1 MNTKKKYAD
10 SFLLSLIIL
19 VMAVLS
25 LAFSIS
31 DTGRLQETMKYD
43 GTYSLYVSLDSGMTI
58 NWITNKGQHGK
69 VALKD
74 ENGNTIEEST
84 TKVSRVHSFSTK
96 EKPNQKVRLEFGGE
110 ESGIESVLLRPDFPR
125 EKGVFKGVDSVY
137 LVGDVHGM
145 YDNLINL
152 LKKAGVINSEL
163 KWQAGKAHLVFLGDQ
178 FDRGDDVTKAL
189 WFIHELEPQAKKQ
202 GGKVHLLLGNHEIM
216 ITTKDLRYLSRK
228 EKALSIAYKVGY
240 DHMYHPTKSY
250 LGAWLTSKPSVIKI
264 DGLILA
270 HGGIVDLGTPY
281 IEEFNDQV
289 YKYMQEDM
297 YLDITKEYAD
307 SSSYDPERWLKMK
320 YFFYSDVSPF
330 WYRGYAL
337 SDTLGKQLDGMLSKY
352 KSKVHI
358 VGHTP
363 METITS
369 RYKGKFITTDLTE
382 KATELV
388 LMKRKRNKYERFKID
403 SEGQVSELVSE

>member
-1 MNTKKKYAD
+1 MVITVW
-10 SFLLSLIIL
+10 LSLG
-19 VMAVLS
+19 
-25 LAFSIS
+25 FSEDYKMS
-31 DTGRLQETMKYD
+31 FQEAMKYD

-58 NWITNKGQHGK
+58 NWITNKQQQGK
-69 VALKD
+69 VVLKD
-74 ENGNTIEEST
+74 EKGSVIEQYDTEP
-84 TKVSRVHSFSTK
+84 SRVHSFVP
-96 EKPNQKVRLEFGGE
+96 ERKPNSMVTLEFGGE
-110 ESGIESVLLRPDFPR
+110 ESGMETVHLRSKFRR
-125 EKGVFKGVDSVY
+125 EKGVFKNVDSVY

-152 LKKAGVINSEL
+152 LQKASIVDSEL

-178 FDRGDDVTKAL
+178 FDRGADVTKTL
-189 WFIHELEPQAKKQ
+189 WFIHELEQQAAKM

-216 ITTKDLRYLSRK
+216 ITTKDLRYLGRK

-240 DHMYHPTKSY
+240 DYMYHPTKSY
-250 LGAWLTSKPSVIKI
+250 LGSWLTSKPSVIKI

-297 YLDITKEYAD
+297 YLDITKDHAD

-330 WYRGYAL
+330 WYRGYAQ
-337 SDTLGKQLDGMLSKY
+337 SDTLGKQLDDMLTKY

-369 RYKGKFITTDLTE
+369 RYKGKFITTDLNE

-388 LMKRKRNKYERFKID
+388 LMKRKRNKYERFRID
-403 SEGQVSELVSE
+403 SEGKVSELISQ

>member
-1 MNTKKKYAD
+1 M
-10 SFLLSLIIL
+10 IL
-19 VMAVLS
+19 VMVITVWLS
-25 LAFSIS
+25 LGFSEDYKMS
-31 DTGRLQETMKYD
+31 FQEAMKYD

-58 NWITNKGQHGK
+58 NWITNNQQQGK
-69 VALKD
+69 VVLKD
-74 ENGNTIEEST
+74 EKGSVIEQYDTEP
-84 TKVSRVHSFSTK
+84 SRVHSFVP
-96 EKPNQKVRLEFGGE
+96 ERKPNSMVTLEFGGE
-110 ESGIESVLLRPDFPR
+110 ESGMETVHLRSKFRR
-125 EKGVFKGVDSVY
+125 EKGVFKNVDSVY

-152 LKKAGVINSEL
+152 LQKASIVDSEL

-178 FDRGDDVTKAL
+178 FDRGADVTKTL
-189 WFIHELEPQAKKQ
+189 WFIHELEQQAAKM

-216 ITTKDLRYLSRK
+216 ITTKDLRYLGRK

-240 DHMYHPTKSY
+240 DYMYHPTKSY
-250 LGAWLTSKPSVIKI
+250 LGSWLTSKPSVIKI

-297 YLDITKEYAD
+297 YLDITKDHAD

-330 WYRGYAL
+330 WYRGYAQ
-337 SDTLGKQLDGMLSKY
+337 SDTLGKQLDDMLTKY

-369 RYKGKFITTDLTE
+369 RYKGKFITTDLNE

-388 LMKRKRNKYERFKID
+388 LMKRKRNKYERFRID
-403 SEGQVSELVSE
+403 SEGKVSELISQ

>member
-1 MNTKKKYAD
+1 MVT
-10 SFLLSLIIL
+10 
-19 VMAVLS
+19 
-25 LAFSIS
+25 
-31 DTGRLQETMKYD
+31 
-43 GTYSLYVSLDSGMTI
+43 
-58 NWITNKGQHGK
+58 
-69 VALKD
+69 
-74 ENGNTIEEST
+74 
-84 TKVSRVHSFSTK
+84 
-96 EKPNQKVRLEFGGE
+96 LEFGGE
-110 ESGIESVLLRPDFPR
+110 ESGMETVHLRSKFRR
-125 EKGVFKGVDSVY
+125 EKGVFKIVDSVY

-152 LKKAGVINSEL
+152 LQKASIVDSEL

-178 FDRGDDVTKAL
+178 FDRGADVTKTL
-189 WFIHELEPQAKKQ
+189 WFIHELEQQAAKM

-216 ITTKDLRYLSRK
+216 ITTKDLRYLGRK

-240 DHMYHPTKSY
+240 DYMYHPTKSY
-250 LGAWLTSKPSVIKI
+250 LGSWLTSKPSVIKI

-297 YLDITKEYAD
+297 YLDITKDHAD

-330 WYRGYAL
+330 WYRGYAQ
-337 SDTLGKQLDGMLSKY
+337 SDTLGKQLDDMLTKY

-369 RYKGKFITTDLTE
+369 RYKGKFITTDLNE

-388 LMKRKRNKYERFKID
+388 LMKRKRNKYERFRID
-403 SEGQVSELVSE
+403 SEGKVSELISQ

>member
-1 MNTKKKYAD
+1 MVIAVWSSLGFSEDYKM
-10 SFLLSLIIL
+10 SF
-19 VMAVLS
+19 
-25 LAFSIS
+25 
-31 DTGRLQETMKYD
+31 QEAMKYD

-58 NWITNKGQHGK
+58 NWITNNQQQGK
-69 VALKD
+69 VVLKD
-74 ENGNTIEEST
+74 EKGSVIEQYDTEP
-84 TKVSRVHSFSTK
+84 SRVHSFVP
-96 EKPNQKVRLEFGGE
+96 ERKPNSMVTLEFGGE
-110 ESGIESVLLRPDFPR
+110 ESGMETVHLRSKFRR
-125 EKGVFKGVDSVY
+125 EKGVFKNVDSVY

-152 LKKAGVINSEL
+152 LQKASIVDSEL

-178 FDRGDDVTKAL
+178 FDRGADVTKTL
-189 WFIHELEPQAKKQ
+189 WFIHELEQQAAKM

-216 ITTKDLRYLSRK
+216 ITTKDLRYLGRK

-240 DHMYHPTKSY
+240 DYMYHPTKSY
-250 LGAWLTSKPSVIKI
+250 LGSWLTSKPSVIKI

-297 YLDITKEYAD
+297 YLDITKDHAD

-330 WYRGYAL
+330 WYRGYAQ
-337 SDTLGKQLDGMLSKY
+337 SDTLGKQLDDMLTKY

-369 RYKGKFITTDLTE
+369 RYKGKFITTDLNE

-388 LMKRKRNKYERFKID
+388 LMKRKRNKYERFRID
-403 SEGQVSELVSE
+403 SEGKVSELISQ

>member
-1 MNTKKKYAD
+1 MA
-10 SFLLSLIIL
+10 LGLIF
-19 VMAVLS
+19 VAMTGLS
-25 LAFSIS
+25 LAFTLAGK
-31 DTGRLQETMKYD
+31 DNLQETMKYD
-43 GTYSLYVSLDSGMTI
+43 GTYSLYVSIDSGMTI
-58 NWITNKGQHGK
+58 NWITNLRQQGK
-69 VALKD
+69 AALKD
-74 ENGNTIEEST
+74 KNDNTIEKIT
-84 TKVSRVHSFSTK
+84 TETSRVHSFHLD
-96 EKPNQKVRLEFGGE
+96 ERPDVNVRLEFGGE
-110 ESGIESVLLRPDFPR
+110 ESGIESVHLRPDFPR

-145 YDNLINL
+145 YDNLVNL
-152 LKKAGVINSEL
+152 LSKAGVINSEL
-163 KWQAGKAHLVFLGDQ
+163 KWQAGSAHLVFLGDQ
-178 FDRGDDVTKAL
+178 FDRGNDVTKAL
-189 WFIHELEPQAKKQ
+189 WFIHELEPQAEKQ

-240 DHMYHPTKSY
+240 DYMYHPTKSY

-270 HGGIVDLGTPY
+270 HGGIVDLITPY

-297 YLDITKEYAD
+297 YLDITKEHAD
-307 SSSYDPERWLKMK
+307 SASYDPERWLKMK
-320 YFFYSDVSPF
+320 YFFYSDMSPF
-330 WYRGYAL
+330 WHRGYVL
-337 SDTLGKQLDGMLSKY
+337 SDTLGEQLDGMLRKY

-363 METITS
+363 LETITS
-369 RYKGKFITTDLTE
+369 RYKGKLITTDLNE

-403 SEGQVSELVSE
+403 SEGQISKLVSE

>member
-1 MNTKKKYAD
+1 MNINRMTGGSGIAAAL
-10 SFLLSLIIL
+10 FFGIIL
-19 VMAVLS
+19 MSFGVS
-25 LAFSIS
+25 DFS
-31 DTGRLQETMKYD
+31 GWPQNKMLYD
-43 GTYSLYVSLDSGMTI
+43 GTYSLYVSFEDGLTV
-58 NWITNKGQHGK
+58 NWITNVEQKGK
-69 VALKD
+69 VILKD
-74 ENGNTIEEST
+74 ENGSTIEEFT
-84 TKVSRVHSFSTK
+84 TKASRVHSLSPG
-96 EKPNQKVRLEFGGE
+96 EKPSQTIKLEFGGE
-110 ESGIESVLLRPDFPR
+110 DSGLESVHLRPNFPR

-152 LKKAGVINSEL
+152 LQKAGVINAEL

-189 WFIHELEPQAKKQ
+189 WFIHELEPQAAKQ

-228 EKALSIAYKVGY
+228 EKALSIAYNVGY
-240 DHMYHPTKSY
+240 DYMYHPTKSY

-270 HGGIVDLGTPY
+270 HGGIVDLGTPH

-297 YLDITKEYAD
+297 YLDLTKEHAD
-307 SSSYDPERWLKMK
+307 SSSYDPERWMKMK
-320 YFFYSDVSPF
+320 NFFYSDVSPF

-337 SDTLGKQLDGMLSKY
+337 SDTLGKQLDGMLRKY
-352 KSKVHI
+352 NSKVHI

-369 RYKGKFITTDLTE
+369 RYKGKFISTDLNE

-403 SEGQVSELVSE
+403 SEGQISELISQ

>member
-1 MNTKKKYAD
+1 MA
-10 SFLLSLIIL
+10 LGLIF
-19 VMAVLS
+19 VAMTGLS
-25 LAFSIS
+25 LAFTLAGK
-31 DTGRLQETMKYD
+31 DNLQETMKYD
-43 GTYSLYVSLDSGMTI
+43 GTYSLYVSIDSGMTI
-58 NWITNKGQHGK
+58 NWITNLRQQGK
-69 VALKD
+69 AALKD
-74 ENGNTIEEST
+74 KNGNTIEKIT
-84 TKVSRVHSFSTK
+84 TETSRVHSFHLD
-96 EKPNQKVRLEFGGE
+96 ERPDVNVRLEFGGE
-110 ESGIESVLLRPDFPR
+110 ESGIESVHLRPDFPR

-145 YDNLINL
+145 YDNLVNL
-152 LKKAGVINSEL
+152 LSKAGVINSEL
-163 KWQAGKAHLVFLGDQ
+163 KWQAGSAHLVFLGDQ
-178 FDRGDDVTKAL
+178 FDRGNDVTKAL
-189 WFIHELEPQAKKQ
+189 WFIHELEPQAEKQ

-240 DHMYHPTKSY
+240 DYMYHPTKSY

-297 YLDITKEYAD
+297 YLDITKEHAD
-307 SSSYDPERWLKMK
+307 SASYDPERWLKMK
-320 YFFYSDVSPF
+320 YFFYSDMSPF
-330 WYRGYAL
+330 WHRGYVL
-337 SDTLGKQLDGMLSKY
+337 SDTLGEQLDGMLRKY

-363 METITS
+363 LETITS
-369 RYKGKFITTDLTE
+369 RYKGKLITTDLNE

-403 SEGQVSELVSE
+403 SEGQISKLVSE

>member
-1 MNTKKKYAD
+1 MA
-10 SFLLSLIIL
+10 LGLIF
-19 VMAVLS
+19 VAMTGLS
-25 LAFSIS
+25 LAFTLAGK
-31 DTGRLQETMKYD
+31 DNLQETMKYD
-43 GTYSLYVSLDSGMTI
+43 GTYSLYVSIDSGMTI
-58 NWITNKGQHGK
+58 NWITNLRQQGK
-69 VALKD
+69 AALKD
-74 ENGNTIEEST
+74 KNDNTIEKIT
-84 TKVSRVHSFSTK
+84 TETSRVHSFHLD
-96 EKPNQKVRLEFGGE
+96 ERPDVNVRLEFGGE
-110 ESGIESVLLRPDFPR
+110 ESGIESVHLRPDFPR

-145 YDNLINL
+145 YDNLVNL
-152 LKKAGVINSEL
+152 LSKAGVINSEL
-163 KWQAGKAHLVFLGDQ
+163 KWQAGSAHLVFLGDQ
-178 FDRGDDVTKAL
+178 FDRGNDVTKAL
-189 WFIHELEPQAKKQ
+189 WFIHELEPQAEKQ

-240 DHMYHPTKSY
+240 DYMYHPTKSY

-297 YLDITKEYAD
+297 YLDITKEHAD
-307 SSSYDPERWLKMK
+307 SASYDPERWLKMK
-320 YFFYSDVSPF
+320 YFFYSDMSPF
-330 WYRGYAL
+330 WHRGYVL
-337 SDTLGKQLDGMLSKY
+337 SDTLGEQLDGMLRKY

-363 METITS
+363 LETITS
-369 RYKGKFITTDLTE
+369 RYKGKLITTDLNE

-403 SEGQVSELVSE
+403 SEGQISKLVSE

>member
-1 MNTKKKYAD
+1 MVITVW
-10 SFLLSLIIL
+10 LSLG
-19 VMAVLS
+19 
-25 LAFSIS
+25 FSEDYKMS
-31 DTGRLQETMKYD
+31 FQEAMKYD

-58 NWITNKGQHGK
+58 NWITNNQQQGK
-69 VALKD
+69 VVLKD
-74 ENGNTIEEST
+74 EKGSVIEQYDTEP
-84 TKVSRVHSFSTK
+84 SRVHSFVP
-96 EKPNQKVRLEFGGE
+96 ERKPNSMVTLEFGGE
-110 ESGIESVLLRPDFPR
+110 ESGMETVHLRSKFRR
-125 EKGVFKGVDSVY
+125 EKGVFKNVDSVY

-152 LKKAGVINSEL
+152 LQKASIVDSEL

-178 FDRGDDVTKAL
+178 FDRGADVTKTL
-189 WFIHELEPQAKKQ
+189 WFIHELEQQAAKM

-216 ITTKDLRYLSRK
+216 ITTKDLRYLGRK

-240 DHMYHPTKSY
+240 DYMYHPTKSY
-250 LGAWLTSKPSVIKI
+250 LGSWLTSKPSVIKI

-297 YLDITKEYAD
+297 YLDITKDHAD

-330 WYRGYAL
+330 WYRGYAQ
-337 SDTLGKQLDGMLSKY
+337 SDTLGKQLDDMLTKY

-369 RYKGKFITTDLTE
+369 RYKGKFITTDLNE

-388 LMKRKRNKYERFKID
+388 LMKRKRNKYERFRID
-403 SEGQVSELVSE
+403 SEGKVSELISQ

>member
-1 MNTKKKYAD
+1 MG
-10 SFLLSLIIL
+10 LGLIF
-19 VMAVLS
+19 VAMTGLS
-25 LAFSIS
+25 LAFTLAGK
-31 DTGRLQETMKYD
+31 DNLQETMKYD
-43 GTYSLYVSLDSGMTI
+43 GTYSLYVSIDSGMTI
-58 NWITNKGQHGK
+58 NWITNLRQQGK
-69 VALKD
+69 AALKD
-74 ENGNTIEEST
+74 KNDNTIEKIT
-84 TKVSRVHSFSTK
+84 TETSRVHSFHLD
-96 EKPNQKVRLEFGGE
+96 ERPDVNVRLEFGGE
-110 ESGIESVLLRPDFPR
+110 ESGIESVHLRPDFPR

-145 YDNLINL
+145 YDNLVNL
-152 LKKAGVINSEL
+152 LSKAGVINSEL
-163 KWQAGKAHLVFLGDQ
+163 KWQAGSAHLVFLGDQ
-178 FDRGDDVTKAL
+178 FDRGNDVTKAL
-189 WFIHELEPQAKKQ
+189 WFIHELEPQAEKQ

-240 DHMYHPTKSY
+240 DYMYHPTKSY

-297 YLDITKEYAD
+297 YLDITKEHAD
-307 SSSYDPERWLKMK
+307 SASYDPERWLKMK
-320 YFFYSDVSPF
+320 YFFYSDMSPF
-330 WYRGYAL
+330 WHRGYVL
-337 SDTLGKQLDGMLSKY
+337 SDTLGEQLDGMLRKY

-363 METITS
+363 LETITS
-369 RYKGKFITTDLTE
+369 RYKGKLITTDLNE

-403 SEGQVSELVSE
+403 SEGQISKLVSE

>member
-1 MNTKKKYAD
+1 MVITVW
-10 SFLLSLIIL
+10 LSLG
-19 VMAVLS
+19 
-25 LAFSIS
+25 FSEDYKMS
-31 DTGRLQETMKYD
+31 FQEAMKYD

-58 NWITNKGQHGK
+58 NWITNKQQQGK
-69 VALKD
+69 VVLKD
-74 ENGNTIEEST
+74 EKGSVIEQYDTEP
-84 TKVSRVHSFSTK
+84 SRVHSFVP
-96 EKPNQKVRLEFGGE
+96 ERKPNSMVTLEFGGE
-110 ESGIESVLLRPDFPR
+110 ESGMETVHLRSKFRR
-125 EKGVFKGVDSVY
+125 EKGVFKNVDSVY

-152 LKKAGVINSEL
+152 LQKASIVDSEL

-178 FDRGDDVTKAL
+178 FDRGDDVTKTL
-189 WFIHELEPQAKKQ
+189 WFIHELEQQAAKM

-216 ITTKDLRYLSRK
+216 ITTKDLRYLGRK

-240 DHMYHPTKSY
+240 DYMYHPTKSY
-250 LGAWLTSKPSVIKI
+250 LGSWLTSKPSVIKI

-270 HGGIVDLGTPY
+270 HGGIVDLGTPH

-297 YLDITKEYAD
+297 YLDITKDHAD

-330 WYRGYAL
+330 WYRGYAQ
-337 SDTLGKQLDGMLSKY
+337 SDTLGKQLDDMLTKY

-369 RYKGKFITTDLTE
+369 RYKGKFITTDLNE

-388 LMKRKRNKYERFKID
+388 LMKRKRNKYERFRID
-403 SEGQVSELVSE
+403 SEGKVSELISQ